1 MKKYIFFDFDG
12 TIVDCKKFQIERLK
26 DVFKK
31 YKVDI
36 STIDFLTLIGP
47 PLYNTFS
54 KYISK
59 DKANEVLQYYNNTFD
74 ANNINNIQLFAGVKQ
89 MLNALKKQGFIL
101 CLTSLQLYSV
111 VKLELDYLN
120 ILNCF
125 NNVYCD
131 DVTKAYKSKVDL
143 IADVINNNNIDKN
156 QVVVV
161 GDTINDVIGGVQNN
175 IYTIGVNWGYG
186 NIDKTQVDAVVNTPA
201 ELLQHIL
208 SIK

>member
-59 DKANEVLQYYNNTFD
+59 DKANEALQYYNNTFD

-111 VKLELDYLN
+111 VKPELDYLN

>member
-111 VKLELDYLN
+111 VKPELDYLN

>member
-89 MLNALKKQGFIL
+89 MLNTLKKQGFIL

-111 VKLELDYLN
+111 VKPELDYLN